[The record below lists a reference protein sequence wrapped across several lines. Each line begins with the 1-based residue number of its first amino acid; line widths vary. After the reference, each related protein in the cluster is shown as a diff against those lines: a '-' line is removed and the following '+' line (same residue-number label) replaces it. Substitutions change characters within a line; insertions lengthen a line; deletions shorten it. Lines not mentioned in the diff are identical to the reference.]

1 MSDRH
6 LHDLDRATA
15 LAVRALRHPPRRVLR
30 DADPGCCAND
40 GGYGLGLPGAVLA
53 AQRRAADRHR
63 GPVEPWRTWGEHWD
77 PATHP
82 GQQLLRIY
90 LACAPGTGLQTVA
103 TVTDRAHTWSE
114 PWLLSSRALHQPVP
128 RADAT
133 VLTVPVSSLA
143 PLRHQLSRLVGEL
156 RPFLAS
162 QAPLLTLHVT
172 RGVGIAESPGPDASY
187 GEHRC
192 RLVAAAVLRH
202 REEPLPAAAAAD
214 ARGLLGR
221 RCRPPPALP
230 LRRRGLAVAPQRVA
244 A

>member
-15 LAVRALRHPPRRVLR
+15 LAVRALGTRPETSCEALTRMLR
-30 DADPGCCAND
+30 QRWWL
-40 GGYGLGLPGAVLA
+40 GLGLPGAVLA

-63 GPVEPWRTWGEHWD
+63 VPQEPWRTWGEHWD
-77 PATHP
+77 PETHP
-82 GQQLLRIY
+82 RQELLRIY

-103 TVTDRAHTWSE
+103 TVTDRARRWSE

-133 VLTVPVSSLA
+133 VLTIPVASLA
-143 PLRHQLSRLVGEL
+143 PLRARLDQLVGEL
-156 RPFLAS
+156 RPLLSS

-172 RGVGIAESPGPDASY
+172 RGVGIAESPGPDDSY

-192 RLVAAAVLRH
+192 RLVAAAVLQH
-202 REEPLPAAAAAD
+202 REEALRVVQRRTHAAFWAVGVDPRRPYRSVDAAWQWH
-214 ARGLLGR
+214 RE
-221 RCRPPPALP
+221 
-230 LRRRGLAVAPQRVA
+230 RVA

>member
-15 LAVRALRHPPRRVLR
+15 LAVRALATRPDASCETLTRMLR
-30 DADPGCCAND
+30 QRWWL
-40 GGYGLGLPGAVLA
+40 GLGLPGAVLA
-53 AQRRAADRHR
+53 AQRRRADRHR
-63 GPVEPWRTWGEHWD
+63 GPCEPWRTWGEHWD

-82 GQQLLRIY
+82 GQPLLRVY

-103 TVTDRAHTWSE
+103 TVTDRAHHWSE
-114 PWLLSSRALHQPVP
+114 PWLLSSRALRQPVP

-133 VLTVPVSSLA
+133 VLSVPVPSLA
-143 PLRHQLSRLVGEL
+143 PLRHQLGRLVDDL

-192 RLVAAAVLRH
+192 RLVAEAVLRH
-202 REEPLPAAAAAD
+202 RDEPLATLQRRTQAAFWAVGVDPRRPYRSVDAAWQWH
-214 ARGLLGR
+214 RE
-221 RCRPPPALP
+221 
-230 LRRRGLAVAPQRVA
+230 RVA

>member
-15 LAVRALRHPPRRVLR
+15 LAVRALATRPDASCDALTRMLR
-30 DADPGCCAND
+30 QRWWL
-40 GGYGLGLPGAVLA
+40 GLGLPGAVLA

-63 GPVEPWRTWGEHWD
+63 GPCEPWRTWGEHWD
-77 PATHP
+77 PVAHP
-82 GQQLLRIY
+82 AEPLLRIY

-103 TVTDRAHTWSE
+103 TVTDRARAWSE

-128 RADAT
+128 TADAT
-133 VLTVPVSSLA
+133 VLTVPVASLA
-143 PLRHQLSRLVGEL
+143 PLRKHLARLVADL

-172 RGVGIAESPGPDASY
+172 RGVGIAECPGGDASY

-192 RLVAAAVLRH
+192 RLVATAVLEH
-202 REEPLPAAAAAD
+202 REEPLRELQRRTQAAFWSVGVDPRRPYRSVDAAWQWH
-214 ARGLLGR
+214 RE
-221 RCRPPPALP
+221 
-230 LRRRGLAVAPQRVA
+230 RVA